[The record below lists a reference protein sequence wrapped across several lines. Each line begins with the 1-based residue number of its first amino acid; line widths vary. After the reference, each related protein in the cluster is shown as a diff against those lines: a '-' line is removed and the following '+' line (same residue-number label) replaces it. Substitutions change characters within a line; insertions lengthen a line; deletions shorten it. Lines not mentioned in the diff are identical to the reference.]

1 MKLLIR
7 KILSSNIS
15 KLMRNTINFRPI
27 PFDLSKLT
35 RNQSLSDAFV
45 WRTDENFKTIFRF
58 PDLLKLF
65 YKIEDSRTEFHFYD
79 NNFNL
84 IKKINFDKIKLYNE
98 LVIDKNFLNNY
109 QGFGIF
115 FIFHKKKKLNLN
127 DPIILNNRAY
137 LGFSYKGNLP
147 SFVHGNI
154 HVISENIENEKKITN
169 LVNNAFFMNQKY
181 TIQNNLKNFDK
192 TQLIFVNPTTKKIK
206 FTLNNKKFILD
217 GLCSTLTNLE
227 KTSIVSIKSNCCF
240 LRPIIFNFNK
250 DYMDVYHS

>member
-1 MKLLIR
+1 MKSLL
-7 KILSSNIS
+7 KNILSSNIS
-15 KLMRNTINFRPI
+15 KLIRNTINFRPI
-27 PFDLSKLT
+27 PFDLSKLKK
-35 RNQSLSDAFV
+35 NHSLSDAFV
-45 WRTDENFKTIFRF
+45 WRTDENFKTIFRY

-65 YKIEDSRTEFHFYD
+65 YKIENSTTEFHFYD

-84 IKKINFDKIKLYNE
+84 IKKITLDKIKLYNE
-98 LVIDKNFLNNY
+98 LIIDKSLLNNY

-127 DPIILNNRAY
+127 NPIILNNRSY
-137 LGFSYKGNLP
+137 LGFSYKNHLP

-169 LVNNAFFMNQKY
+169 LVNNAIFMNQKY
-181 TIQNNLKNFDK
+181 TIQNNLKNFNK

-206 FTLNNKKFILD
+206 FSLNDKKFNLN
-217 GLCSTLTNLE
+217 GLCSTLTTLE
-227 KTSIVSIKSNCCF
+227 KTSIASIKSNCCF
-240 LRPIIFNFNK
+240 LRPIIFNFNN